1 MAAPPNGSPS
11 PSPTLP
17 DAWDAG
23 GGIPLD
29 GLLERNKVSPLLLAL
44 LPVVAFVIFF
54 VISNL
59 ASVGLLLWEGIDFA
73 GGALEFEAL
82 IQEHARSLILANTA
96 GQVLGLAL
104 PALLLA
110 WLHSSRWGAFLRFRA
125 PDARLLA
132 LAILAWMALLPVVSW
147 VGELNQLLPL
157 PEAVEVWDAQ
167 QMALV
172 EQVLLGDL
180 TIAFSLAML
189 AVTPAFCEEILFRGY
204 AQRQA
209 ERGMGVAA
217 GILFSGVVFGFFHL
231 RLTQVLPLTLLGIF
245 LAYLAWRTGS
255 LWIPIVIHF
264 LNNGYAVVLGFWA
277 RGQEAV
283 SLTAIEQVPI
293 PWYVVV
299 AGAVFFG
306 IVTVAMEHRARRLV
320 STAAVTT
327 NNAPLADN
335 PKRP

>member
-1 MAAPPNGSPS
+1 MADPSNDPAPP
-11 PSPTLP
+11 PTLP
-17 DAWDAG
+17 DAWDTRG
-23 GGIPLD
+23 GVPLD
-29 GLLERNKVSPLLLAL
+29 GVLERHNVSPLLLAFF
-44 LPVVAFVIFF
+44 PVVAFIIFF
-54 VISNL
+54 LISNF
-59 ASVGLLLWEGIDFA
+59 ASVGLLLWEGVDFT
-73 GGALEFEAL
+73 GGMADFETL

-132 LAILAWMALLPVVSW
+132 FAILGWMALLPVVSW
-147 VGELNQLLPL
+147 VGELNQLLPM
-157 PEAVEVWDAQ
+157 PEAVELWDAQ

-180 TIAFSLAML
+180 TIAFSLVML

-217 GILFSGVVFGFFHL
+217 GILFSGIVFGLFHL
-231 RLTQVLPLTLLGIF
+231 RLTQLLPLTLLGIF
-245 LAYLAWRTGS
+245 LAYVAWRTGS
-255 LWIPIVIHF
+255 LWVPIVIHF
-264 LNNGYAVVLGFWA
+264 LNNGYAVMIGMWA
-277 RGQEAV
+277 RGQEDV
-283 SLTAIEQVPI
+283 SLRSIEQVPI
-293 PWYVVV
+293 PWYLVL

-306 IVTVAMEHRARRLV
+306 IVTLAMEHRGRSLV
-320 STAAVTT
+320 REDDVGEDTPS
-327 NNAPLADN
+327 ADQ
-335 PKRP
+335 PKRS

>member
-1 MAAPPNGSPS
+1 MAASSTDPAPP
-11 PSPTLP
+11 PTLP
-17 DAWDAG
+17 DAWDAR

-29 GLLERNKVSPLLLAL
+29 GLLERHKASPLLLAL
-44 LPVVAFVIFF
+44 LPVVAFIIFF
-54 VISNL
+54 VISNV
-59 ASVGLLLWEGIDFA
+59 ASVGLLLWEGVDFA
-73 GGALEFEAL
+73 AGMMDFEAL

-132 LAILAWMALLPVVSW
+132 FAILGWMALLPVVSW

-217 GILFSGVVFGFFHL
+217 GILFSGIVFGLFHL

-264 LNNGYAVVLGFWA
+264 LNNGYAVMLGFWA
-277 RGQEAV
+277 RGQEDV
-283 SLTAIEQVPI
+283 SLTSIEQVPI
-293 PWYVVV
+293 PWYLVV

-306 IVTVAMEHRARRLV
+306 IVTVAMEHRARHLV
-320 STAAVTT
+320 STAADTSR
-327 NNAPLADN
+327 NAPPVDN
-335 PKRP
+335 PKRS